1 MNDIERGRDELLAQL
16 HALVDQ
22 PLEDAERRAVVAGLL
37 FEELDDVVLGRR
49 HLTIVH
55 GWLAPADEL
64 RWLNPMLD
72 WISAQLGARCVR
84 IVAGPFHCTLTV
96 AGPEADATVESLI
109 GMLSPT
115 VPASWRLIASAR
127 PA

>member
-1 MNDIERGRDELLAQL
+1 MDDTEGGRDALLAQL

-22 PLEDAERRAVVAGLL
+22 PLDDTERRAVVAGLL

-55 GWLAPADEL
+55 GWLAPHDEIGV
-64 RWLNPMLD
+64 LNPLLD
-72 WISAQLGARCVR
+72 SITRSLGSRCVR
-84 IVAGPFHCTLTV
+84 TVAGPFHCTVTV
-96 AGPEADATVESLI
+96 DGPDAEKTVESLRS
-109 GMLSPT
+109 MLSTTLPT
-115 VPASWRLIASAR
+115 SWTLVASAR